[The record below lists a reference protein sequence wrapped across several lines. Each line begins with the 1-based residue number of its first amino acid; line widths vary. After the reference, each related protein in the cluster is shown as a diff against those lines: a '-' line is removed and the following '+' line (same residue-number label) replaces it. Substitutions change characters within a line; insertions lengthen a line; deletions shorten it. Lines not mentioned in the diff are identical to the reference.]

1 MSDANLIQ
9 FTVDPEAQIPL
20 FQQIYEEL
28 RQRIVSG
35 SLKSQKRLPSSR
47 AFAQELGVS
56 RSSVVTAYDQLIAEG
71 YAESRQGSGVYVSE
85 LPDLMVSAESPV
97 STASSRETVLNDHEV
112 RPFYPGMPDMRL
124 FPYDKW
130 SRCVA
135 RVARDYPREIIT
147 VQSRFGDI
155 RLREAIASHL
165 AEWRGLS
172 VSPDQIIITA
182 GALGGMELALRVMSR
197 QAPDLYL
204 ENPGY
209 KAMKSLAISSGIKPK
224 WLDVDHHGARLP
236 DDIKNNGSGLII
248 LTPSHQYPLGGTMP
262 TARRTGFLNY
272 ASETESWILEDDFDS
287 EFRYSGKPIQ
297 SLAGMDREGRVFY
310 AGSFSKIFSVGLRLG
325 YLVVPE
331 QTIGLFSGELSR
343 YSKVASVAP
352 QRALAVFM
360 ENGEF
365 HKHIRRMRRIYGLR
379 RKLFVSHMDR
389 LSELVSYN
397 DFGAGMQVA
406 VYFNH
411 KTDDVEVSRTLKK
424 AGIDCPP
431 LSHFY
436 SENSKS
442 GLLMGYCSFD
452 ESEIERWMLRFGEV
466 IKKA

>member
-9 FTVDPEAQIPL
+9 FTIDPDMEIPL

-28 RQRIVSG
+28 RKRIISG
-35 SLKSQKRLPSSR
+35 ALKAESRLPSSR
-47 AFAQELGVS
+47 AFALELGVS

-71 YAESRQGSGVYVSE
+71 YAESRQGSGVYVSD
-85 LPDLMVSAESPV
+85 LPDLMVS
-97 STASSRETVLNDHEV
+97 SREIKFRPTVPVEDASDHEV
-112 RPFYPGMPDMRL
+112 KPFYPGMPDMRL

-135 RVARDYPREIIT
+135 KVARDYPYDIIRT
-147 VQSRFGDI
+147 QWRFGDI
-155 RLREAIASHL
+155 RLREAIANHL
-165 AEWRGLS
+165 ADWRGIS

-182 GALGGMELALRVMSR
+182 GAIGGMELVLRVMSK
-197 QAPDLYL
+197 QAPELYL

-209 KAMKSLAISSGIKPK
+209 RAIKHLAKSYGISPR
-224 WLDVDHHGARLP
+224 WLDIDHHGAQLP
-236 DDIKNNGSGLII
+236 GHLDASRPGLMI

-262 TARRTGFLNY
+262 TARRTEFLNY
-272 ASETESWILEDDFDS
+272 ASQTESWILEDDFDS

-297 SLAGMDREGRVFY
+297 ALAGMDEDGKVFY

-325 YLVVPE
+325 YLVIPSE
-331 QTIGLFSGELSR
+331 TIDMFSAEVSK
-343 YSKVASVAP
+343 YSKAASVAP

-360 ENGEF
+360 ETGEF

-379 RKLFVSHMDR
+379 RKLFVSYLNNLPDILH
-389 LSELVSYN
+389 YN

-406 VYFNH
+406 VYFNQDI
-411 KTDDVEVSRTLKK
+411 DDVKISEQLKNS
-424 AGIDCPP
+424 GLDCPP
-431 LSHFY
+431 LSDFY
-436 SENSKS
+436 SGNSQS

-452 ESEIERWMLRFGEV
+452 EDEIHKGMNIFEQI